1 MGTSMRGKSPH
12 EADTGTVIPVSG
24 AGGGSAPRKRSEATT
39 TPIPRAVLFYTLR
52 PVHGADTRRFHI
64 SNHMTGGLND
74 GDNHPA

>member
-39 TPIPRAVLFYTLR
+39 TPIPRAVLFYTLLELF
-52 PVHGADTRRFHI
+52 PELTQELTATQ
-64 SNHMTGGLND
+64 
-74 GDNHPA
+74 